1 MAGNQSDSE
10 ESGDDVTDSEE
21 EDQETLQLDEVG
33 DNLVNGINDM
43 NEGDDWERYKDLDI
57 ENVIEGT
64 QGKRWVLNEKDK
76 ENLNNVLELC
86 FGDVELGLEKEKEL
100 QEAGRSFYVEGQQD
114 QLETVRINSVMG
126 QQEQLEELTT
136 ERVSNVGPV
145 RDMGLDCIRDGP
157 RIGPIESVSKDIIHD
172 QKEKEEICE
181 GQLGNLVKDKMEYQL
196 KEVEVE
202 DSLVS
207 EDPFQLYPI
216 INRDII
222 SKSKREKS
230 KKKVSIE
237 DQTVANEKEG
247 REETAEN
254 LEYGA
259 NFEDQLVEGVDRRIK
274 RGRKVKSVAEK
285 LGLGRVELDGGSI
298 ISDKE
303 IRDCNRLL
311 LRSRED
317 EAEELWALGNSM
329 GLLEIE
335 TREEALV
342 QFENWKKRDEG
353 KEEDQRVRKFVELSN
368 FDQ

>member
-1 MAGNQSDSE
+1 M
-10 ESGDDVTDSEE
+10 
-21 EDQETLQLDEVG
+21 
-33 DNLVNGINDM
+33 
-43 NEGDDWERYKDLDI
+43 
-57 ENVIEGT
+57 
-64 QGKRWVLNEKDK
+64 
-76 ENLNNVLELC
+76 
-86 FGDVELGLEKEKEL
+86 
-100 QEAGRSFYVEGQQD
+100 
-114 QLETVRINSVMG
+114 
-126 QQEQLEELTT
+126 
-136 ERVSNVGPV
+136 
-145 RDMGLDCIRDGP
+145 
-157 RIGPIESVSKDIIHD
+157 SKDIIHD

-285 LGLGRVELDGGSI
+285 LGLG
-298 ISDKE
+298 
-303 IRDCNRLL
+303 
-311 LRSRED
+311 
-317 EAEELWALGNSM
+317 
-329 GLLEIE
+329 
-335 TREEALV
+335 
-342 QFENWKKRDEG
+342 
-353 KEEDQRVRKFVELSN
+353 
-368 FDQ
+368 